1 VIFYDKEI
9 ENITNTIN
17 QHSHARPLD
26 SQTLKILKE
35 NHEKQKALFAEMA
48 SQ

>member
-26 SQTLKILKE
+26 S
-35 NHEKQKALFAEMA
+35 
-48 SQ
+48 